1 MNPRCEKCAGCY
13 CQNPGSGLEL
23 GGAGGGGARPNGKMT
38 NNNSQDC
45 PTVYAKFKE
54 TAGGGG
60 NGGGVGA
67 KMINNDLKARAKKCP
82 IVYAKFKETAGGGG
96 NGGGGGG
103 GNKMINNDPR
113 APKCPI
119 VYAKFKEDNSSS
131 INGGTITRPAVMDLL
146 PQVSPGESSRAP
158 DQSSSSVQN
167 ENENIS
173 ASGGGGGGGGYEA
186 ARYDSEKSSEGAP
199 TPVRNELKVQEVKQA
214 SEESDTSDSIG
225 DFVPPW
231 LRASDGAGDL
241 DPCMMRTREKVL
253 DWLERNER
261 AAAAGELQDVPDS
274 PADELQP
281 GPGERPEESEEW
293 RELRIR
299 LKKLGKEGLRAGAKL
314 PGPARPSKQVA
325 VLSNVEFFAELNP
338 PQLAVTIC
346 ALLNS
351 GGGHIYIGLDALSV
365 IRGVRISRAERDG
378 ARQMLDIINKDHIEP
393 SVSPTDTD
401 IEFMEVA
408 GLRDEER
415 LIRLSV
421 RRVVTNILYRVK
433 RVDTR
438 GFQNGV
444 YIRTSEGANQHV
456 K

>member
-1 MNPRCEKCAGCY
+1 M
-13 CQNPGSGLEL
+13 
-23 GGAGGGGARPNGKMT
+23 
-38 NNNSQDC
+38 
-45 PTVYAKFKE
+45 
-54 TAGGGG
+54 
-60 NGGGVGA
+60 
-67 KMINNDLKARAKKCP
+67 
-82 IVYAKFKETAGGGG
+82 
-96 NGGGGGG
+96 
-103 GNKMINNDPR
+103 MINNDPR

-131 INGGTITRPAVMDLL
+131 INGGTITRPAVMDPL

-167 ENENIS
+167 ENERTSVS
-173 ASGGGGGGGGYEA
+173 ASGGGGGGGGDEA

-199 TPVRNELKVQEVKQA
+199 PPVGNEVKVQEVKQA
-214 SEESDTSDSIG
+214 SEESDTDSIG

-274 PADELQP
+274 PADE
-281 GPGERPEESEEW
+281 EESEEW

-415 LIRLSV
+415 LIKLSV